1 VSGDLPPAAS
11 DHDAPRG
18 TDRGAPAPRT
28 GRELAARLAAERAG
42 VPFLLLRDPED
53 VLHIRSLEPG
63 PPRLTLGRDAA
74 NDIALNWDA
83 EVSRAHAEL
92 EQVAGQWAISDDG
105 LSRNGTFVN
114 GHPVHGRRR
123 LHDGD
128 CVRVGRTLLT
138 FCAPV
143 GPVAGATLPAAHA
156 PALDDL
162 TPTQRRVLAALCRPL
177 VAAGG
182 VVAPASNQEIADA
195 VHLSVEGV
203 KGQLRTLSAR
213 FGVADL
219 PQNRKRLE
227 LAERAWRAGMG
238 APAG

>member
-1 VSGDLPPAAS
+1 VDPAA
-11 DHDAPRG
+11 PR
-18 TDRGAPAPRT
+18 PRT
-28 GRELAARLAAERAG
+28 GSELAARLAAERAG
-42 VPFLLLRDPED
+42 APFLLVRDGED
-53 VLHIRSLEPG
+53 VLRIRPLEPG
-63 PPRLTLGRDAA
+63 QPRLTLGRDPA
-74 NDIALNWDA
+74 NDIALDWDG

-114 GHPVHGRRR
+114 GHAVRGRRR
-123 LHDGD
+123 LRDGD
-128 CVRVGRTLLT
+128 CLRLGRTLLA
-138 FCAPV
+138 FCAPA
-143 GPVAGATLPAAHA
+143 GPVSGATLPAQDA

-162 TPTQRRVLAALCRPL
+162 SPTQRRILAALCRPL

-182 VVAPASNQEIADA
+182 VGAPASNQDIADA

-227 LAERAWRAGMG
+227 LAQRAWRAGLG
-238 APAG
+238 AGAD

>member
-1 VSGDLPPAAS
+1 VSAEARPDGSAA
-11 DHDAPRG
+11 DAPG
-18 TDRGAPAPRT
+18 TPDAGAPRPRT
-28 GRELAARLAAERAG
+28 GRELAARLAAERAAL
-42 VPFLLLRDPED
+42 PFLLLRDADD
-53 VLHIRSLEPG
+53 VLRIRPLEPSE
-63 PPRLTLGRDAA
+63 PRLTLGRDQA
-74 NDIALNWDA
+74 NDIALEWDG
-83 EVSRAHAEL
+83 EISRAHAEL
-92 EQVAGQWAISDDG
+92 EQVAGQWTVSDDG

-123 LHDGD
+123 LRDGD
-128 CVRVGRTLLT
+128 CLRLGRTLLT

-143 GPVAGATLPAAHA
+143 GPLSGATLPAQHA

-162 TPTQRRVLAALCRPL
+162 TPTQRRVLGALCRPL

>member
-1 VSGDLPPAAS
+1 VSDA
-11 DHDAPRG
+11 APR
-18 TDRGAPAPRT
+18 PRT

-42 VPFLLLRDPED
+42 EPFLLVRDGED
-53 VLHIRSLEPG
+53 TLVVCALSRSPV
-63 PPRLTLGRDAA
+63 TLGRDPA
-74 NDIALNWDA
+74 NDIALEWDA

-92 EQVAGQWAISDDG
+92 ERVGGEWAIHDDG

-114 GHPVHGRRR
+114 GQRVHGRRR
-123 LHDGD
+123 LRDGD
-128 CVRVGRTLLT
+128 CLRLGRSLLT
-138 FCAPV
+138 FCAPI
-143 GPVAGATLPAAHA
+143 GPVSGATVPAQEA
-156 PALDDL
+156 PAPSDL
-162 TPTQRRVLAALCRPL
+162 TPIQRRILAALCRPL

-182 VVAPASNQEIADA
+182 VAAPASNQEIAEA

-227 LAERAWRAGMG
+227 LAERAWRAGLG
-238 APAG
+238 AGAD

>member
-1 VSGDLPPAAS
+1 MSAEG
-11 DHDAPRG
+11 PR
-18 TDRGAPAPRT
+18 PRT

-42 VPFLLLRDPED
+42 HPFLLVRDDQDTLRVVTLSPAAP
-53 VLHIRSLEPG
+53 H
-63 PPRLTLGRDAA
+63 LTLGRDPA
-74 NDIALNWDA
+74 NDIALEWDG

-92 EQVAGQWAISDDG
+92 ERLGGEWAINDDG
-105 LSRNGTFVN
+105 LSRNGTYVN
-114 GHPVHGRRR
+114 GQRAHGRRR
-123 LHDGD
+123 LRDGD
-128 CVRVGRTLLT
+128 CVRVGRTLLS

-143 GPVAGATLPAAHA
+143 GPVSGATVPAADA
-156 PALDDL
+156 PPLDDL
-162 TPTQRRVLAALCRPL
+162 SPIQRRILAALCRPL

-182 VVAPASNQEIADA
+182 LAAPASNQEIADA

-227 LAERAWRAGMG
+227 LAERAWRAGVG
-238 APAG
+238 AGAD

>member
-1 VSGDLPPAAS
+1 MSADAS
-11 DHDAPRG
+11 ARAGEPRTPEPGAPR
-18 TDRGAPAPRT
+18 PRS

-42 VPFLLLRDPED
+42 LPFLLLRDADD
-53 VLHIRSLEPG
+53 VLRIRTLEPAE
-63 PPRLTLGRDAA
+63 PRLTLGRDQA
-74 NDIALNWDA
+74 NDIALGWDG

-92 EQVAGQWAISDDG
+92 ERVAGQWAVSDDG

-123 LHDGD
+123 LRDGD
-128 CVRVGRTLLT
+128 CLRLGRTLLM

-143 GPVAGATLPAAHA
+143 GPVSGATLPAQDA

-162 TPTQRRVLAALCRPL
+162 TPTQRRILAALCRPL

-227 LAERAWRAGMG
+227 LAERAWRAGLG
-238 APAG
+238 APAP